1 MTNVDRRTEPLHV
14 SKILVELQLHDD
26 VLEVPALTDSDH
38 EDQKHKADG
47 VPQQT
52 GLVLNH
58 TMNLRLRSLAWWTQ
72 SPTYEQQYNSIS
84 VFLVSCFNFSF
95 SISLVD

>member
-1 MTNVDRRTEPLHV
+1 MTKNAVTSVDRRNESLHV

-38 EDQKHKADG
+38 EDQEHKADG

-52 GLVLNH
+52 SLVLDH
-58 TMNLRLRSLAWWTQ
+58 TMNLRLRSLA
-72 SPTYEQQYNSIS
+72 
-84 VFLVSCFNFSF
+84 
-95 SISLVD
+95 